1 MFWLRMK
8 GCFCSL
14 GFLSFYI
21 YKKKL
26 QWLFVAL
33 FPQGIFGKTGLI
45 YNAICNRIEPAEAVG
60 LILPSMGFLE

>member
-21 YKKKL
+21 YKKKNYNGYL
-26 QWLFVAL
+26 WLCFLKAYL
-33 FPQGIFGKTGLI
+33 GKLD
-45 YNAICNRIEPAEAVG
+45 
-60 LILPSMGFLE
+60 

>member
-21 YKKKL
+21 YKKNYNGYLWLCFLKAYLGKL
-26 QWLFVAL
+26 D
-33 FPQGIFGKTGLI
+33 
-45 YNAICNRIEPAEAVG
+45 
-60 LILPSMGFLE
+60 